1 MSWYGWSP
9 MSGWGWVVTTLSGL
23 VLLALVAALVARAVR
38 PPGGTS
44 SPPTSSPPPQTAEHL
59 LADRF
64 ARGEIDETEYRR
76 RLTTLRSAG
85 TGPEP
90 G

>member
-23 VLLALVAALVARAVR
+23 VLLGLLALVAALVARAVR
-38 PPGGTS
+38 PPGG
-44 SPPTSSPPPQTAEHL
+44 TSSPPPQTAEHL

-76 RLTTLRSAG
+76 RLTTLRSAR